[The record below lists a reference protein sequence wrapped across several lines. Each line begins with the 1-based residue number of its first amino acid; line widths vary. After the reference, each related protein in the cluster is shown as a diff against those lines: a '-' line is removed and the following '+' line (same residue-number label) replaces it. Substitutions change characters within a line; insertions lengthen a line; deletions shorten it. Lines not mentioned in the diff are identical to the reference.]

1 MWESIRQYFEK
12 SNSDLVIVGI
22 ILLVGFGG
30 FGLGRL
36 SMLEEKKEPIQILQR
51 GTDGQFEATAIYS
64 QELQTVTG
72 ESTMID
78 HSSGE
83 VVASK
88 NGTKYHYPW
97 CGGAGQ
103 IKEENKVWFA
113 SIEEARK
120 AGYTPAANCKGL
132 R

>member
-1 MWESIRQYFEK
+1 MLAKIKNFIKAYEK
-12 SNSDLVIVGI
+12 DLILAVAVI
-22 ILLVGFGG
+22 LVALIS

-36 SMLEEKKEPIQILQR
+36 SKIRELKTPIKI
-51 GTDGQFEATAIYS
+51 ENVVSIATTTANVATTTNS
-64 QELQTVTG
+64 V
-72 ESTMID
+72 
-78 HSSGE
+78 SGE

-97 CGGAGQ
+97 CPGAAT
-103 IKEENKVWFA
+103 IKEENKIYFA

-132 R
+132 K